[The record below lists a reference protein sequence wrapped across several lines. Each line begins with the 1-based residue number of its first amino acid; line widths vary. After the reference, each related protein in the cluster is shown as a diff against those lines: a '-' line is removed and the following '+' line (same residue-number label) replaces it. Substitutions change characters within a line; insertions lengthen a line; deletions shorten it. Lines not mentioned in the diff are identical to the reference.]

1 MHELYFT
8 LFLYELYEW
17 NIDLKWDNI
26 RSSHRRCSLKK
37 GALKNFTKFTGKHMS
52 QSLFFNNVAE
62 QIN

>member
-26 RSSHRRCSLKK
+26 RSSHRKCSLKK
-37 GALKNFTKFTGKHMS
+37 GALKNFTKFTGKHMC

>member
-26 RSSHRRCSLKK
+26 RSSHRKCSLKK
-37 GALKNFTKFTGKHMS
+37 GTLKNFTKFTGKHMC